1 MDRLH
6 ACGRKSDMTRNAIL
20 GLLLA
25 GALVFTALPATAGQ
39 ESSFRAGPQDQL
51 VTCESRDGREHFC
64 PAAIGN
70 SARVVR
76 ELGTVPCIEDETWRW
91 NPQGIY
97 VRRGCRA
104 QFAFR
109 PGGGNSGGGG
119 WGNAGGRPVAISC
132 GSAQQNSSFCPAPND
147 GRVSLVANNGRA
159 QCIDGYT
166 WRADQSGI
174 FVRNG
179 CIGRFSYYPLNSNG
193 GGWGPPPGGWNPAQP
208 FELVCES
215 RSHRWASCPAN
226 IHGSVQIVRQIS
238 NAPCIRNQ
246 TWGQIRNEAIWVSN
260 GCRARFQISG
270 TRSAQPM
277 TSGDGMAPPGVKISP
292 R

>member
-1 MDRLH
+1 ME
-6 ACGRKSDMTRNAIL
+6 SDMTHKAIL

-25 GALVFTALPATAGQ
+25 SALVPATRVATAG
-39 ESSFRAGPQDQL
+39 EDGSFRAGPQDQ
-51 VTCESRDGREHFC
+51 VITCESRDGRERFC
-64 PAAIGN
+64 PAPIGN

-76 ELGTVPCIEDETWRW
+76 ELGTAPCIEDETWRW
-91 NPQGIY
+91 NPQGVY

-109 PGGGNSGGGG
+109 PSGGSSGGG
-119 WGNAGGRPVAISC
+119 WGGSGRPVAINC
-132 GSAQQNSSFCPAPND
+132 GSAQNGSNFCPAPND
-147 GRVSLVANNGRA
+147 GRVSLVSSSGRV
-159 QCIDGYT
+159 QCTDGYT

-179 CIGRFSYYPLNSNG
+179 CNGRFSYYPMNSDG
-193 GGWGPPPGGWNPAQP
+193 GGWGPPPGGWNPSQP

-215 RSHRWASCPAN
+215 HSHRWAACPAN
-226 IHGSVQIVRQIS
+226 IHGSVQLTRQLS
-238 NAPCIRNQ
+238 NAPCVRNQ
-246 TWGQIRNEAIWVSN
+246 TWGHIRNEAIWVSN

-277 TSGDGMAPPGVKISP
+277 TSGDGMVPPGVQLSP